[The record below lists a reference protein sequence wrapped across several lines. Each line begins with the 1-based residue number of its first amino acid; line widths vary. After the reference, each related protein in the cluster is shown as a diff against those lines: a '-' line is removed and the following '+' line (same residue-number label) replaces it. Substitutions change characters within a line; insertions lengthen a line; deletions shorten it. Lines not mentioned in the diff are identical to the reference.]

1 MVRMDEAIQL
11 DPNTSLAAALEQL
24 PGVNDHGIV
33 VEDGR
38 VTGIVSRRAIAE
50 ALLEAADAGRGRAAL
65 ASPPR

>member
-1 MVRMDEAIQL
+1 MVRMDQAIQL
-11 DPNTSLAAALEQL
+11 NPNTALTAALEQL
-24 PGVNDHGIV
+24 PDVNDHGIV